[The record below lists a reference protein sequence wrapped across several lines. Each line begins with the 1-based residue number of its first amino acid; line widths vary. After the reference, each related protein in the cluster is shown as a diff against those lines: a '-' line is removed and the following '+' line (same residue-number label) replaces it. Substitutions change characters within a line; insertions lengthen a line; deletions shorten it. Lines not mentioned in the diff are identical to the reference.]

1 MSNLKISKPQI
12 ADFVYF
18 NGNIY
23 TVDEKFSVATAIATK
38 GQYLIYIGDDEGVKS
53 FIGINTK
60 VIDLEGKTMLPGMND
75 AHVHLNMFG
84 ESKLKLDL
92 YQKSKE
98 EILEDVK
105 KVALEKNPGEW
116 IQNSGGWNNEIWE
129 DTSYPTKEELDEVSP
144 NNPVVLKRMDGHMIW
159 VNSLALQLAGITDD
173 IENPQGGEY
182 LRNKEGRLLGCC
194 SDTANEPILD
204 IIPPT
209 TDDERRKALLAAQ
222 EDLFSMGVTSV
233 HDAHTDVEV
242 LNNLKELYKEGSYQ
256 LRFSGAI
263 GRRPFENDEK
273 INKYLEQC
281 PEVNL
286 LIIVLTAV
294 Q

>member
-129 DTSYPTKEELDEVSP
+129 DTSYPTKEELDEVSQTI
-144 NNPVVLKRMDGHMIW
+144 RW
-159 VNSLALQLAGITDD
+159 
-173 IENPQGGEY
+173 Y
-182 LRNKEGRLLGCC
+182 
-194 SDTANEPILD
+194 
-204 IIPPT
+204 
-209 TDDERRKALLAAQ
+209 
-222 EDLFSMGVTSV
+222 
-233 HDAHTDVEV
+233 
-242 LNNLKELYKEGSYQ
+242 
-256 LRFSGAI
+256 
-263 GRRPFENDEK
+263 
-273 INKYLEQC
+273 
-281 PEVNL
+281 
-286 LIIVLTAV
+286 
-294 Q
+294 